1 MARSFTTIAIT
12 TIRPQI
18 IAARISSRGSEMA
31 L

>member
-1 MARSFTTIAIT
+1 MAHSTISIAIT

>member
-1 MARSFTTIAIT
+1 MARSIITIAIT

-18 IAARISSRGSEMA
+18 IAARITSRGSVMA